1 MKASVS
7 CGPSDI
13 ELEKLSAIEIR
24 DAIRNG
30 QVSVLQYAKA
40 LIRRFEERDG
50 DVHAWAHFDKAGI
63 LLQAEALDAL
73 PAHARGQLH
82 GVAVGIKDNIHA
94 RGTYCC
100 TFSPSPHLFIRDLI

>member
-1 MKASVS
+1 M
-7 CGPSDI
+7 

-40 LIRRFEERDG
+40 LIRRFEARDG
-50 DVHAWAHFDKAGI
+50 DVHAWAYFDKAGI
-63 LLQAEALDAL
+63 LSQAEALDAL

-100 TFSPSPHLFIRDLI
+100 TFFLGLFFFIRDAI